1 MGGKTAEPVVTR
13 FVRDWGAV
21 ILIYTDGL
29 TKHVSDEQ
37 IEKRLSSMQNARET
51 SELLLQGAFGRGRE
65 RQHHGDHG
73 SHGAASRGLI

>member
-21 ILIYTDGL
+21 ILICTDGL

-37 IEKRLSSMQNARET
+37 IEKRLSSMQNVRET
-51 SELLLQGAFGRGRE
+51 SELLQDAFGRGRE
-65 RQHHGDHG
+65 RQHHGDRG

>member
-51 SELLLQGAFGRGRE
+51 SELLQGAFGRGRE
-65 RQHHGDHG
+65 RQHHGDRG

>member
-21 ILIYTDGL
+21 ILICTDGL

-37 IEKRLSSMQNARET
+37 IEKRLSSMQNACET
-51 SELLLQGAFGRGRE
+51 SELLLQDAFGRGRE
-65 RQHHGDHG
+65 RQHHGDRG
-73 SHGAASRGLI
+73 SRDAASGGLI